1 MTGTAAVLGALSVL
15 ALAAGPG
22 LAGLV
27 QTAKA
32 RLQGRRGADPLQP
45 YRDLRRLWRRS
56 VVDPEGTG
64 AAYRTAPAVIAA
76 VTAAAVLMVPLGAD
90 APRWPFLGADALL
103 VVGLLATAR
112 MAGAVSAWD
121 TSAAFGMMG
130 AARDLAYAV
139 SGEALLLGT
148 LLVAAL
154 PAGTTDL
161 RGLWAAAAQAETW
174 RTPAHWAGLLA
185 VALVVLVETGRQP
198 IDNPDTHLELTMIHE
213 GPLLEYA
220 GRDLAMLTWVAGARH
235 WIVMGLAAGVFLPHP
250 SGAAAGAVVTVAWLP
265 VLAAATALAESSQ
278 AKMRLGRAPRL
289 LASGAVLTL
298 LGAVA
303 WAFGAGL

>member
-1 MTGTAAVLGALSVL
+1 MTGASVVLGAASVA
-15 ALAAGPG
+15 ALGAGPG
-22 LAGLV
+22 IAGLV
-27 QTAKA
+27 QTVKA

-64 AAYRTAPAVIAA
+64 AAYRTAPALIA
-76 VTAAAVLMVPLGAD
+76 VLVAAAALMVPLA
-90 APRWPFLGADALL
+90 AASPRWPFLGADALL
-103 VVGLLATAR
+103 VVGLLASAR
-112 MAGAVSAWD
+112 VAAAVSAWD

-139 SGEALLLGT
+139 TGEALLLGT

-161 RGLWAAAAQAETW
+161 RGLWAAAAEADTW
-174 RTPAHWAGLLA
+174 RAPAHWAGLLA
-185 VALVVLVETGRQP
+185 VVLVVLTETGRQP
-198 IDNPDTHLELTMIHE
+198 VDNPDTHLELTMIHE

-220 GRDLAMLTWVAGARH
+220 GRDLAMLTWAAGARH
-235 WIVMGLAAGVFLPHP
+235 WIAMGLAAGVFLPHP
-250 SGAAAGAVVTVAWLP
+250 PGAAAGAVVTVLWIP
-265 VLAAATALAESSQ
+265 VLAVAAAVVESTQ
-278 AKMRLGRAPRL
+278 AKMRLGRLPRL
-289 LASGAVLTL
+289 LASGAALTL